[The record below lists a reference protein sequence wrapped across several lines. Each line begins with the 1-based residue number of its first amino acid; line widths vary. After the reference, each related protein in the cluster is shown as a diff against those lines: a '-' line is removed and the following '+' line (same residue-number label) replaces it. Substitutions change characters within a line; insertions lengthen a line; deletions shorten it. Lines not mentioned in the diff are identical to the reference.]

1 MDLAELRA
9 FITVVEKGSFLG
21 AASALGVSRTTLRRH
36 VASLEARAGVPLLE
50 TERHGVSATEAG
62 QVLVRQGRTMMEEAS
77 ALLASIREVGQAPSG
92 TMRVVLPV
100 GLPPHVLTPIHAALR
115 AAYPQLHYHLRLS
128 NDPLAESLTDV
139 DIAVHFG
146 ADPPRGSWISYVVMR
161 VRQHLVAGK
170 GYLARRGTPKQID
183 DLRHHELMA
192 WQAPGEDARIWRT
205 WSGVAFG
212 VAPALIATDIHYLR
226 QCARG
231 GLGIAYVPDA
241 LLPDPDALGDTL
253 VPVMASEVGQE
264 RPVRVSVPSALAEIP
279 KVRMVIERVKAFL
292 GEI

>member
-50 TERHGVSATEAG
+50 TERHGVSPTEAG

-100 GLPPHVLTPIHAALR
+100 GLPPHLVTPIHAALR
-115 AAYPQLHYHLRLS
+115 AAYPQLHYHVRLS
-128 NDPLAESLTDV
+128 NDPLSESLAEV
-139 DIAVHFG
+139 DIAVHLG
-146 ADPPRGSWISYVVMR
+146 ADPPRGSWISYEVLR
-161 VRQHLVAGK
+161 VRQHLIASK
-170 GYLARRGTPKQID
+170 GYLAKRGAPKRID
-183 DLRHHELMA
+183 DLRRHELMA

-205 WSGVAFG
+205 WKGLSFG
-212 VAPALIATDIHYLR
+212 VEPAIVATDIHYLR
-226 QCARG
+226 QCAIA

-241 LLPDPDALGDTL
+241 LVPDPGPLPDTL
-253 VPVMASEVGQE
+253 VPVMSEEVGQE
-264 RPVRVSVPSALAEIP
+264 RPFRVSVPSALAEIP